1 LPKKLF
7 IILIKDPSKIRNR
20 IEQNKIEMLKPM
32 VLPYGLVVMDA
43 HEFDLDI
50 MVLAIYIGIGVM
62 GNVVLQL
69 PKVNIASQKVQGVRQ
84 YGINMLVFRKG
95 IMSCIMHDVKS
106 DCGQIYT
113 Q

>member
-1 LPKKLF
+1 MWSNLLIQKITFSFLGIRIFEEWRLNLCLKKLF

-50 MVLAIYIGIGVM
+50 MVLAIYIGIGM
-62 GNVVLQL
+62 MCNVVLQL
-69 PKVNIASQKVQGVRQ
+69 PKVNIASQKVQGV
-84 YGINMLVFRKG
+84 
-95 IMSCIMHDVKS
+95 
-106 DCGQIYT
+106 
-113 Q
+113 